1 MYRNAE
7 FFACKNRAKFVRRVW
22 VRVFTHLRKC
32 GKKLLKCLIFNGLL
46 YSANLSASITQALRI
61 LSAMLKTLDFQR
73 FANIKQV
80 LDFQRF

>member
-1 MYRNAE
+1 M
-7 FFACKNRAKFVRRVW
+7 
-22 VRVFTHLRKC
+22 RKSV
-32 GKKLLKCLIFNGLL
+32 KKSLKCLIFNGLL